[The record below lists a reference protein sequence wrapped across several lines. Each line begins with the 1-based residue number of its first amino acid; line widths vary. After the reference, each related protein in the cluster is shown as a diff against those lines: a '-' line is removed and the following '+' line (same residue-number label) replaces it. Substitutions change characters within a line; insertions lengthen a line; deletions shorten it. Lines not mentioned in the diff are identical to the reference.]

1 MRIGYPQALLYY
13 KYFPLW
19 ETFFT
24 QLGAEVVVSGHTTK
38 RILSRGAVEAENE
51 LCLPVKVF
59 YGHLL
64 ELADKVEAIFVP
76 RIISVEKSAFTCPKF
91 LGLPDMA
98 KTVDVELPPLIEP
111 HINLKEGTR
120 GYLDMVLGL
129 GRQFTNS
136 RVKIIRAYMAGVR
149 ELHRYHDRTAAGLT
163 PLDVIDGQ
171 EPPPA
176 TGGLKIGVAGH
187 PYNIYDKYTSM
198 NLIKRLRGFGVE
210 VMTAEML
217 PHRVTEREAASL
229 PKHLFWTYE
238 REVVGTVFHWSRRR
252 AVDGIIYVVAF
263 PCGADS
269 LVQTLIEHEMRA
281 EDSKV
286 PMMPLV
292 IDEHSAEI
300 GVLTRIEAFVDMLSR
315 QKRLAA
321 ASAVGS
327 ERQRSVG

>member
-1 MRIGYPQALLYY
+1 LRIGYPQALLYY

-38 RILSRGAVEAENE
+38 KILNRGSIEAENE

-76 RIISVEKSAFTCPKF
+76 RMVAVEKSAYTCPKF

-98 KTVDVELPPLIEP
+98 KAVEAPLPPLIEP
-111 HINLKEGTR
+111 IINWKEGTR
-120 GYLDMVLGL
+120 AYFRMVLEL
-129 GRQFTNS
+129 GRQFTDS
-136 RVKIIRAYMAGVR
+136 RTKILQAYLAGVR
-149 ELHRYHDRTAAGLT
+149 ALHEFHDQTASGLT
-163 PLDVIDGQ
+163 TIDILDSKK
-171 EPPPA
+171 PPQA
-176 TGGLKIGVAGH
+176 VAGGLKIGVAGH
-187 PYNIYDKYTSM
+187 PYNIYDKYISM
-198 NLIKRLRGFGVE
+198 NLIKRLRQLGAE
-210 VMTAEML
+210 VVTGEML
-217 PHRVTEREAASL
+217 PHNTIERAASTL

-238 REVVGTVFHWSRRR
+238 REVVGTVFHWSRQE

-269 LVQTLIEHEMRA
+269 LVQTLIEHELRA
-281 EDSKV
+281 ENSKV

-292 IDEHSAEI
+292 IDEHSAEA
-300 GVLTRIEAFVDMLSR
+300 GVLTRIEAFTDMLGR
-315 QKRLAA
+315 KKRLA
-321 ASAVGS
+321 G
-327 ERQRSVG
+327 

>member
-24 QLGAEVVVSGHTTK
+24 QLGAEVVASGHTTK
-38 RILSRGAVEAENE
+38 RMLSSGAIEAENE

-111 HINLKEGTR
+111 HINWKEGTR
-120 GYLDMVLGL
+120 GYLDMVFEL
-129 GRQFTNS
+129 GRQFTDS
-136 RVKIIRAYMAGVR
+136 RVKIIQAYVAGVR
-149 ELHRYHDRTAAGLT
+149 ELHRYHDRMMAGAT
-163 PLDVIDGQ
+163 PLDLIDGK
-171 EPPPA
+171 EPPA
-176 TGGLKIGVAGH
+176 VSGDLKIGVAGH

-198 NLIKRLRGFGVE
+198 NLIKRLREFGAE
-210 VMTAEML
+210 VVTGEML
-217 PHRVTEREAASL
+217 PHRVIEREAATL

-238 REVVGTVFHWSRRR
+238 REVVGTVFHWSRRQ

-286 PMMPLV
+286 PMMPLI
-292 IDEHSAEI
+292 IDEHSAEA

-321 ASAVGS
+321 ASIGGP